1 MWRKERDKI
10 GEDEEAAFLQAPPI
24 TTDNPG
30 ESDFHSGL
38 SPQSCSS
45 PMEIQDELSP
55 AIAPAAN
62 ELIHEHENTSI
73 ANSTTLEEE
82 HAIPTPPEDDSSG
95 VAYVAATPLPKGK
108 VIPLMLLLFSE
119 TFNSNSIFPYLVFM
133 LADFHLTDDQRQLG
147 YPQTLPTPNLL

>member
-1 MWRKERDKI
+1 MWREERDKI
-10 GEDEEAAFLQAPPI
+10 GEDEEASLLQVPI

-38 SPQSCSS
+38 SPQSS
-45 PMEIQDELSP
+45 PIEIQDELSP
-55 AIAPAAN
+55 PAAS
-62 ELIHEHENTSI
+62 ELIHVEHESTST
-73 ANSTTLEEE
+73 ANSITLEEE
-82 HAIPTPPEDDSSG
+82 HAIPPEDDSSG
-95 VAYVAATPLPKGK
+95 VAYVAATALPKGK